1 MAFGLIPA
9 RGDWEYRLLDTA
21 SAATFGKGDAVTLD
35 AGLKLRA
42 YASTASSV
50 VGIAMSHSTASLP
63 PGKVLVAIP
72 APGCTAISDL
82 TTGIVQSDLSIGKVV
97 GLARE
102 GNHVSY
108 TSTVIGHASRH
119 SALVTV
125 VGPINSLTS
134 QVEVAFLMSAVGF
147 YGSNS
152 SATYAS

>member
-1 MAFGLIPA
+1 MAYGLIPF
-9 RGDWEYRLLDTA
+9 RGDPEYRLFDTA

-42 YASTASSV
+42 YASTASSILGV
-50 VGIAMSHSTASLP
+50 AMSHSTASLP
-63 PGKVLVAIP
+63 PGKVLVALP
-72 APGCTAISDL
+72 LPGCTFLSDV
-82 TTGIVQSDLSIGKVV
+82 TTGVAQSDLSIGKVV

-102 GNHVSY
+102 GNNVSY

-134 QVEVAFLMSAVGF
+134 QVEIAFLSSAVGF

-152 SATYAS
+152 SSTYAS